1 MSKDIQDGLIIDNS
15 IYIIDEKKPGFP
27 ISSRIIQYLAIII
40 GGWSSI
46 SIFLES
52 LGLSVNI
59 FQINYAILVCAGI
72 VFALCLVPSYD
83 IVKLFFGVLFYGL
96 FFYSRLPALENAF
109 YILEN
114 HIIDRIAIYYN
125 YRGSHFVANWDTAIP
140 DTTLLV
146 IMILIPVITL
156 LTVAIVRSRFV
167 NLSSLFLFLPISISF
182 AFGIIPSERYLIAY
196 VAAILYLS
204 RSGFSPRN
212 VSSKEQKTQLHRIN
226 SRAAVWLSL
235 MGALVFLFLKLFVT
249 EENYEGITEIKEI
262 KTKVQ
267 TALLDFSYEDFAKN
281 LTDLRLSGKGI
292 KATGGLSG
300 GNLGNTGEVKFD
312 NSDQLLITV
321 PISSADEGIYLKGY
335 VGSVYTGDKW
345 EEHSKTTTKKY
356 NQLLKQLPT
365 EEFPAVNQVNLLLN
379 QAAERS
385 YSAPSTMINEA
396 ISFRINY
403 QIIQGK
409 LKLEYKGAN
418 KKFIYAPYFTNYE
431 NLDQVYYK
439 QDLYCAPS
447 KKKDSYEFDYYFNLD
462 LSDNIEHMFHGMEAT
477 MGEYSKYEKLYKNF
491 VYQEYTRLPEK
502 GLERL
507 KEDFSPDN
515 SQVFL
520 RSSVEDKI
528 EFVKT
533 YLDRNTSYSLSPGKL
548 PKGKDF
554 VEYFLYDNKIGYCA
568 HYASA
573 GTLML
578 RAMGIPARYVEG
590 YAIGAGEVYK
600 YLINQD
606 QEVTTFTDRGVLQY
620 LVQEVQIEVKD
631 YNAHA
636 WVEVYID
643 GCGWIPVEFTPGSA
657 IDYAVVGD
665 LSQVEEYLDESFK
678 DQEIPS
684 ITPAVPTPPVRQPEQ
699 NQPQDKPKTQKVVTE
714 EYKKE
719 QARLDQIFLVIF
731 IILMVTGI
739 STVIIIKVRNKNKLI
754 NTRNHNKKALFLYL
768 ESERI
773 LTFCRCLPKK
783 GTRLEDN
790 EEYIKENCPY
800 INPKDF
806 EVFMDT
812 VKKARFGKGRITIK
826 ELCELETF
834 HRKLYLEVYEALPFM
849 KKLYLKWILLIQS

>member
-1 MSKDIQDGLIIDNS
+1 MGKDIQDGLTIDNT

-27 ISSRIIQYLAIII
+27 ISSRIIQFLAILI

-46 SIFLES
+46 SVFLES
-52 LGLSVNI
+52 LELPVNM

-96 FFYSRLPALENAF
+96 FFYSRLPVLKNAF
-109 YILEN
+109 FILEN
-114 HIIDRIAIYYN
+114 HFIDRIAHYYN
-125 YRGSHFVANWDTAIP
+125 YNSSHFVANWDTATP

-146 IMILIPVITL
+146 IMILIPVISL
-156 LTVAIVRSRFV
+156 LAVAIVRSRFV
-167 NLSSLFLFLPISISF
+167 NLSSLILFLPISVSF
-182 AFGIIPSERYLIAY
+182 AFGIIPSEKYLIAY
-196 VAAILYLS
+196 VAAVLYLS
-204 RSGFSPRN
+204 RSGYSPRN
-212 VSSKEQKTQLHRIN
+212 VASKEQKTQLHRIN

-267 TALLDFSYEDFAKN
+267 TALLDFSYEDFPKY
-281 LTDLRLSGKGI
+281 LTDLRLPGKGI

-300 GNLGNTGEVKFD
+300 GKLGNTGEVKYD

-356 NQLLKQLPT
+356 NQLLKQIPT
-365 EEFPAVNQVNLLLN
+365 EEFPVVNQVNLLLN

-385 YSAPSTMINEA
+385 YSSATTMINEA
-396 ISFRINY
+396 ISIRMIDY
-403 QIIQGK
+403 HIIQGQ

-431 NLDQVYYK
+431 NLEQVYYE

-447 KKKDSYEFDYYFNLD
+447 KKKDSYELDYYFNLN
-462 LSDNIEHMFHGMEAT
+462 LSNNPMDMFEGMDASL
-477 MGEYSKYEKLYKNF
+477 GEYSKYEKLYRNF
-491 VYQEYTRLPEK
+491 VYQEYTKLPEK

-507 KEDFSPDN
+507 KEDFAPDN
-515 SQVFL
+515 LQTDIN
-520 RSSVEDKI
+520 SVEDKI
-528 EFVKT
+528 DFVKT
-533 YLDRNTSYSLSPGKL
+533 YLDQNTNYSLSPGKL
-548 PKGKDF
+548 PKGEDF
-554 VEYFLYDNKIGYCA
+554 VEYFLYENKIGYCA

-600 YLINQD
+600 TSDNKE
-606 QEVTTFTDRGVLQY
+606 QEVTSYTGAHTLK
-620 LVQEVQIEVKD
+620 LWMQEVQIEVKD

-657 IDYAVVGD
+657 IDISVVDD
-665 LSQVEEYLDESFK
+665 LSQVEGYLDETFR
-678 DQEIPS
+678 DQELPS
-684 ITPAVPTPPVRQPEQ
+684 ITPAVPTPTDKQPEQ

-739 STVIIIKVRNKNKLI
+739 STVIIIKVRHKSKLI

-783 GTRLEDN
+783 GTGLEDS

-826 ELCELETF
+826 ELCVLETF
-834 HRKLYLEVYEALPFM
+834 HRKLYFEVYEALPFM